1 MTEQIA
7 GPQDVKIRL
16 EGSPAAIAAVYAA
29 LHGVLVS
36 ADLMDRYVRAPGRE
50 QAYFDAVV
58 AVEPVTAAA
67 ALARYTNK
75 VEISAS
81 RPRRR
86 RRGY

>member
-1 MTEQIA
+1 MTEQTA
-7 GPQDVKIRL
+7 GPQDVRIRL

-29 LHGVLVS
+29 LHGLLVS
-36 ADLMDRYVRAPGRE
+36 AELMDRYVREPDLE

-58 AVEPVTAAA
+58 SVEPVVAAA

-75 VEISAS
+75 VEISAP